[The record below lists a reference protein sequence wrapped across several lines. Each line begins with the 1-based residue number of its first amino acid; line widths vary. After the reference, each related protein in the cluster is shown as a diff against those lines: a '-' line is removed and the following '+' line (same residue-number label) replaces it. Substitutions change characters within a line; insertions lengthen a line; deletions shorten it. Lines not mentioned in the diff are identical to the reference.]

1 VSALEARLKAEQ
13 EYEKFRLIQ
22 NRNYLSDFDGQRYL
36 IPGLLPKERP
46 DFEWPDAGAVA
57 LEYRY
62 AILPAAVIWPLMVR
76 LHHHIWTGSDGRV
89 IRWRNGL
96 VLVRDACRALIVAD
110 LAANRL
116 TIALDGPFPHRR
128 QLLSIIRAE
137 LAEIHASF
145 AKLEAEEWVPLPVK
159 PGAAIQYHALLNLEA
174 RRIFT
179 QYDPAHDMEIDV
191 RALLDGIETEAERD
205 VRAIT
210 NKLRERF
217 SQAELCQLAFDL
229 GVDHENLPG
238 DTKTDLA
245 RELALYCRRRGRLAE
260 LERVV
265 EKERP

>member
-46 DFEWPDAGAVA
+46 DFEWPDAGTIA

-62 AILPAAVIWPLMVR
+62 AILPAAVIWRLMVR
-76 LHHHIWTGSDGRV
+76 LHYHIWTGSDGRV
-89 IRWRNGL
+89 VHWRNGL
-96 VLVRDACRALIVAD
+96 VLARDGCR
-110 LAANRL
+110 
-116 TIALDGPFPHRR
+116 
-128 QLLSIIRAE
+128 
-137 LAEIHASF
+137 
-145 AKLEAEEWVPLPVK
+145 
-159 PGAAIQYHALLNLEA
+159 ALLNLEA

-179 QYDPAHDMEIDV
+179 HYDPASDMEIDV

-205 VRAIT
+205 VRVLA
-210 NKLRERF
+210 NNLREQF
-217 SQAELCQLAFDL
+217 SRGDLRQLAFDL
-229 GVDHENLPG
+229 GVDHEDLPG

-245 RELALYCRRRGRLAE
+245 RELTLDCQRRGRLAE

-265 EKERP
+265 ERERP